1 MSSCKIFSGKSLG
14 KSAFGELRKR
24 LEHNVMVDLKEI
36 SSDDRRNIEKLRIMF
51 SIVFVI
57 SIVELSGA
65 AAFVLVLSFGYLFF
79 Q

>member
-1 MSSCKIFSGKSLG
+1 
-14 KSAFGELRKR
+14 
-24 LEHNVMVDLKEI
+24 MVDLKEI
-36 SSDDRRNIEKLRIMF
+36 GSDDRRNIEKLRIMS